1 MDAQKLL
8 NLEPHHEGGYFR
20 RTYKSKMNVS
30 IVGDAGTRSAN
41 DPNSEIK
48 WHIMISIYY
57 TCWLGRLGPIMC
69 MNLNR
74 SNIIHYYQLGCP
86 VEYLIINP
94 RDPGEVSRVPTS
106 SQGRSFKCSSQGVNV
121 VGGVHTYVPGLNW
134 ELALMD
140 ILLRV
145 RPWLRSWIW
154 LCW

>member
-1 MDAQKLL
+1 MLRSSWTWSLITKEATSV
-8 NLEPHHEGGYFR
+8 EPINPRWTSPSWATRGRDR
-20 RTYKSKMNVS
+20 RTIQTVKS
-30 IVGDAGTRSAN
+30 N
-41 DPNSEIK
+41 DTS
-48 WHIMISIYY
+48 WSLST

-106 SQGRSFKCSSQGVNV
+106 FQGRSFKCSSQGV
-121 VGGVHTYVPGLNW
+121 VGGVHTYSPGLNW